1 MSLATS
7 KSDAARMPFRTAL
20 ETLHGLRTN
29 EIIVSTMGSAREWP
43 KLSQHPLDFQYLPS
57 AMGHA
62 PMVALGLALAQP
74 ERHVICLNG
83 DGCMLMGLS
92 SLVSVVAAG
101 ATNFTLIVFDNGLY
115 EVTGG
120 QPTAAAAYEGSR
132 PCDFTG
138 LARAAGFPTSLVF
151 DDAAAWNRGAA
162 EVLRMPGPRF
172 VQLSVADVGTEYHLP
187 PPSPARER
195 VAAFQAA
202 LVNK

>member
-1 MSLATS
+1 MTQ
-7 KSDAARMPFRTAL
+7 DDVTTDTARMPFRTAL
-20 ETLHGLRTN
+20 ETLHELRTN
-29 EIIVSTMGSAREWP
+29 EIVVATMGSAREWP

-74 ERHVICLNG
+74 ERQVICLNG

-92 SLVSVVAAG
+92 SLVSIVAAG
-101 ATNFTLIVFDNGLY
+101 ATNYTLIVFDNGLF

-120 QPTAAAAYEGSR
+120 QPTAAAAYDGPH

-151 DDAAAWNRGAA
+151 DDAAAWRRAA
-162 EVLRMPGPRF
+162 PEVLRMPGPRF

-202 LVNK
+202 LAK

>member
-1 MSLATS
+1 
-7 KSDAARMPFRTAL
+7 MPFRAAL
-20 ETLHGLRTN
+20 ETLKELRTE
-29 EIIVSTMGSAREWP
+29 EIVVSTMGSAREWP

-101 ATNFTLIVFDNGLY
+101 VKNYTLIVFDNGLY

-120 QPTAAAAYEGSR
+120 QPTAAAAYEGPR
-132 PCDFTG
+132 PCDFTA

-151 DDAAAWNRGAA
+151 DEAGAWQRAAA

-202 LVNK
+202 LVDK

>member
-1 MSLATS
+1 MTQPNV
-7 KSDAARMPFRTAL
+7 KTDAARMPFRAAL
-20 ETLHGLRTN
+20 ETLKELRTD
-29 EIIVSTMGSAREWP
+29 EIVVATMGSAREWP

-92 SLVSVVAAG
+92 SLVSIVAAG
-101 ATNFTLIVFDNGLY
+101 VKNYTLIVFDNGLY

-120 QPTAAAAYEGSR
+120 QPTAAAAYAGPL

-151 DDAAAWNRGAA
+151 DDAAAWQRAA
-162 EVLRMPGPRF
+162 VDVLRMPGPRF

-202 LVNK
+202 LTK

>member
-1 MSLATS
+1 MTQENS
-7 KSDAARMPFRTAL
+7 KNDTVRMPFLAAL
-20 ETLHGLRTN
+20 ETLHELRRD
-29 EIIVSTMGSAREWP
+29 EIVVATMGSAREWP

-92 SLVSVVAAG
+92 SLVSIVATG
-101 ATNFTLIVFDNGLY
+101 VKNFTLIVFDNGLY

-120 QPTAAAAYEGSR
+120 QPTAAAAYDSPR

-151 DDAAAWNRGAA
+151 DDAAAWRAA
-162 EVLRMPGPRF
+162 APEVLRMPGPRF
-172 VQLSVADVGTEYHLP
+172 VQLAVADVGMEYHLP

-202 LVNK
+202 LQNQ